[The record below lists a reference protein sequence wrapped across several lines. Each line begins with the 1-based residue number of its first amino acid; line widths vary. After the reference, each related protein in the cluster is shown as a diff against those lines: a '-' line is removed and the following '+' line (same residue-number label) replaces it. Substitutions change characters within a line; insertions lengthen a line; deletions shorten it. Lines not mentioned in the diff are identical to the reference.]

1 MIGKTNS
8 QTGGAKGEK
17 LNISLVSN
25 QASHTDLIGAIITV
39 THPGGSTDYT
49 WGGSEITV
57 NVPSF
62 VDYTVSYSAVNGYKT
77 PESFSSTAVPEN
89 SRSITAEYKTE
100 IVSVSLKADN
110 GSSING
116 ARVTINGQSHTWN
129 GTVITQKVPFGTVYS
144 VVPQALSGFGTPE
157 SQSGITAGLA
167 SRSFTF
173 TYISALLKLGILSN
187 QGADNAIAQ
196 VKALVKFGD
205 DSVEMANGD
214 TTVLPVN
221 SNVTITFPEVEGY
234 KTPEEINF
242 AYTGGIVEKSG
253 TYYCEALTVN
263 VSADEGSPS
272 GYEVTVLK
280 GEPLDA
286 KGQYIPLSY
295 IESVYGCYQ
304 SVWFNSCYPSNVRM
318 EIHGKATSN
327 INGCMFGSISSNNE
341 PLALSFDYS
350 NSTIEFRFA
359 EEANS
364 CSGEIGVDEEFWIT
378 ISGLNCHIRVWDGQD
393 ERTYSVSAEGNTDI
407 DGDGWLGRINFFS
420 YQDLD
425 DGDPYFEYHTY
436 YRLYSAKIYNGDT
449 LVHDYVPC
457 KDTSL
462 PSGPKASLYDKVDR
476 VIGAIYS
483 SNMDDFN
490 YDEDSM
496 VIGKQTTS
504 TGTYKIPYD
513 EPYYVQANE
522 VDGYKAPAVVA
533 RTASAKSHIINQ
545 EYKIKKIVDLS
556 LQDVHGNPIQRSTAN
571 CYVIKEPGQYKF
583 PLVYGNAIKN
593 GQVNYS
599 AFTNNGGANSHDFVD
614 SFGNIID
621 GPYIKTA
628 STSRAL
634 VIGNSDCDDDV
645 ITIDTVNSIQV
656 DEGKDWENGRYGYFT
671 VNRIPPEG
679 GNIVIGISQGTNQYE
694 AWWWHIWL
702 WPYDLTPVE
711 ITNATGVKYNIMP
724 VNLATKLDTADS
736 ISKTTGWK
744 NWFYQFGRPTP
755 LLCPSA
761 YDSKSGHSPGLLTA
775 ADIANSLKLGL
786 SNSTLFYK
794 YSSTYNYNWF
804 KEDSAKTYN
813 LWDAACSS
821 TGASDND
828 TVKTV
833 YDPCPVGWKVP
844 NGKTF
849 TGFSKT
855 NVIGDFSNGWKF
867 KRYTNDSVGIF
878 FPASGFRGYSN
889 SSLNSVGSAGAVAL
903 SSAYSES
910 RPCILYFSNS
920 LVSTDTNY
928 SSVYR
933 SSGISI
939 RPVQDDMTEVWS
951 FSFTIRKSGTPKT
964 YYATENMTWAEWC
977 ASGFNIEGWYID
989 GNGCVLTSSGQFCII
1004 DANMSVVYST
1014 DVITAQ
1020 AYNVETA

>member
-25 QASHTDLIGAIITV
+25 QASQTDLIGAIITV

-77 PESFSSTAVPEN
+77 PEPFSSTAVPEN

-100 IVSVSLKADN
+100 LVSVRLKADN
-110 GSSING
+110 GSSVNG

-234 KTPEEINF
+234 KTPEAINF
-242 AYTGGIVEKSG
+242 AYTGGVVEKSG

-272 GYEVTVLK
+272 GYEVTVFK

-304 SVWFNSCYPSNVRM
+304 SVRFYSRYPANVRM

-327 INGCMFGSISSNNE
+327 MDGCMFGSFSSNSE
-341 PLALSFDYS
+341 PLALFFNYL

-359 EEANS
+359 EEGYS
-364 CSGEIGVDEEFWIT
+364 CPGEIGVGEEFWIT
-378 ISGLNCHIRVWDGQD
+378 ISGLNCHIRVWDGLD
-393 ERTYSVSAEGNTDI
+393 ERTYSVSAEGNTDT
-407 DGDGWLGRINFFS
+407 DGDGWLGYINFFS
-420 YQDLD
+420 YLD
-425 DGDPYFEYHTY
+425 EDYHRGHTY

-449 LVHDYVPC
+449 LIHDYVPC
-457 KDTSL
+457 KDSSITN
-462 PSGPKASLYDKVDR
+462 GQKASLYDKVDR
-476 VIGAIYS
+476 VIGSVEAGTTY
-483 SNMDDFN
+483 DFN

-513 EPYYVQANE
+513 EHYYVRANE
-522 VDGYKAPAVVA
+522 VDGYKTPEVVA

-545 EYKIKKIVDLS
+545 VYEIKKIVDLS

-583 PLVYGNAIKN
+583 PLVYGNSIKN
-593 GQVNYS
+593 GKVNYA
-599 AFTNNGGANSHDFVD
+599 AFTNNGGANSHDFVNSWGEVITQPYVPIGGNMAEVVNKD
-614 SFGNIID
+614 CDVISNIEVIKAPDLSDNYIQFQIDDVPSTGGNII
-621 GPYIKTA
+621 
-628 STSRAL
+628 
-634 VIGNSDCDDDV
+634 IGL
-645 ITIDTVNSIQV
+645 T
-656 DEGKDWENGRYGYFT
+656 
-671 VNRIPPEG
+671 
-679 GNIVIGISQGTNQYE
+679 GNPSQYKKWN
-694 AWWWHIWL
+694 WHIWL
-702 WPYDLTPVE
+702 WPHDLTPVE

-724 VNLATKLDTADS
+724 VNLASKYDADGVH
-736 ISKTTGWK
+736 IK
-744 NWFYQFGRPTP
+744 NWFYQWGRHTP
-755 LLCPSA
+755 MLLPSA
-761 YDSKSGHSPGLLTA
+761 WNSATDHTPGSITKKTKDSNLATGLINPSTFYYNSKSP
-775 ADIANSLKLGL
+775 
-786 SNSTLFYK
+786 
-794 YSSTYNYNWF
+794 YNWF
-804 KEDSAKTYN
+804 GDKNYYN
-813 LWDAACSS
+813 LWDAACTE
-821 TGASDND
+821 TGNSDND

-833 YDPCPVGWKVP
+833 YDPCPVGFKMP

-849 TGFSKT
+849 TGFGIINNANGIVKFTRYS
-855 NVIGDFSNGWKF
+855 GDSTGVGFPLSGY
-867 KRYTNDSVGIF
+867 RYYSDGS
-878 FPASGFRGYSN
+878 FRN
-889 SSLNSVGSAGAVAL
+889 VGSYDYVWL
-903 SSAYSES
+903 SSAHSQNLAYSLS
-910 RPCILYFSNS
+910 FGSDNVNPQ
-920 LVSTDTNY
+920 

-933 SSGISI
+933 AYGFSV
-939 RPVQDDMTEVWS
+939 RPVEDDNIQMDVVMISFMIQDCSYQAE
-951 FSFTIRKSGTPKT
+951 SG
-964 YYATENMTWAEWC
+964 MTWFEWVN
-977 ASGFNIEGWYID
+977 SEYNTGFEDAGQKLSIKI
-989 GNGCVLTSSGQFCII
+989 LTSSGIQY
-1004 DANMSVVYST
+1004 AGLNVYS
-1014 DVITAQ
+1014 VISIGGDEVVSINDNVIGGHR
-1020 AYNVETA
+1020 YNLYSVD

>member
-8 QTGGAKGEK
+8 QTGGTKGEK

-25 QASHTDLIGAIITV
+25 QASHSDLIGAIITV

-77 PESFSSTAVPEN
+77 PEPFSSTAVPEN

-100 IVSVSLKADN
+100 LVSVSLKADN
-110 GSSING
+110 GSSVNG

-214 TTVLPVN
+214 TAVLPVN

-234 KTPEEINF
+234 KTPETINF
-242 AYTGGIVEKSG
+242 AFTGGVVEKSG

-272 GYEVTVLK
+272 GYEVTVFK

-295 IESVYGCYQ
+295 IESVYGNYQ
-304 SVWFNSCYPSNVRM
+304 SVWFNSRYPANVRM
-318 EIHGKATSN
+318 EIHGKATSGMD
-327 INGCMFGSISSNNE
+327 GCMFGGISSNNE
-341 PLALSFDYS
+341 PLALFFNYL

-359 EEANS
+359 EEGHS
-364 CSGEIGVDEEFWIT
+364 CPGEIGADEEFWIT

-393 ERTYSVSAEGNTDI
+393 ERTYSVSAEGNTNI
-407 DGDGWLGRINFFS
+407 DGDGWLGHINFFS
-420 YQDLD
+420 YQSFDSSEL
-425 DGDPYFEYHTY
+425 YFDYHTY

-457 KDTSL
+457 KD
-462 PSGPKASLYDKVDR
+462 PSITNGPKASLYDKVDR
-476 VIGAIYS
+476 VIGSIYS
-483 SNMDDFN
+483 GGIGDFN

-496 VIGKQTTS
+496 IIGKQTTS

-522 VDGYKAPAVVA
+522 VDGYKAPEVVA

-545 EYKIKKIVDLS
+545 EYKIKRVVDLS

-593 GQVNYS
+593 GKVNYA
-599 AFTNNGGANSHDFVD
+599 AFTNNGSANSHDFVN
-614 SFGNIID
+614 SF
-621 GPYIKTA
+621 
-628 STSRAL
+628 S
-634 VIGNSDCDDDV
+634 DV
-645 ITIDTVNSIQV
+645 ITQPYVSIGGNTAQVVNKDCDVISNIEVIKASDPSERYIQFQIDDVPST
-656 DEGKDWENGRYGYFT
+656 
-671 VNRIPPEG
+671 G
-679 GNIVIGISQGTNQYE
+679 GNIVIGLTGAYSQYE
-694 AWWWHIWL
+694 KWNWHIWL
-702 WPYDLTPVE
+702 WPHDLTPVE

-724 VNLATKLDTADS
+724 VNLATVLDTADS
-736 ISKTTGWK
+736 INKTTGWK
-744 NWFYQFGRPTP
+744 SWYYQFGRSVP
-755 LLCPSA
+755 LAPPNA
-761 YDSKSGHSPGLLTA
+761 YNTNAEHSETIITTA
-775 ADIANSLKLGL
+775 SIAGKLHEGIANPYHFYQN
-786 SNSTLFYK
+786 NSSYYGWFQTN
-794 YSSTYNYNWF
+794 SS
-804 KEDSAKTYN
+804 KTYN
-813 LWDAACSS
+813 LWDAACTTIGS
-821 TGASDND
+821 SDND

-833 YDPCPVGWKVP
+833 YDPCPVGFKVP
-844 NGKTF
+844 NGNTF

-855 NVIGDFSNGWKF
+855 NVVGSFTNGWRF
-867 KRYTNDSVGIF
+867 KRYAGDAVGIF
-878 FPASGFRGYSN
+878 FPASGYRGA
-889 SSLNSVGSAGAVAL
+889 SSGNIISAGSNGLVAL
-903 SSAYSES
+903 SSAYSS
-910 RPCILYFSNS
+910 TRNCVLTFDSS
-920 LVSTDTNY
+920 LVSTNT
-928 SSVYR
+928 SASIAYR
-933 SSGISI
+933 ASGMSI
-939 RPVQDDMTEVWS
+939 RPVEDDNIQMDVIMINFMIQDCSYQAE
-951 FSFTIRKSGTPKT
+951 SG
-964 YYATENMTWAEWC
+964 MTWFEWVN
-977 ASGFNIEGWYID
+977 SEYNTGFEDGTGTKLPIKIFTDFGIQYAGLNILSVISIGYEVVSIND
-989 GNGCVLTSSGQFCII
+989 NII
-1004 DANMSVVYST
+1004 GGHKYNLYS
-1014 DVITAQ
+1014 I
-1020 AYNVETA
+1020 E

>member
-25 QASHTDLIGAIITV
+25 QTSHTDLIGAIITV

-77 PESFSSTAVPEN
+77 PEPFSSTAVPEN

-110 GSSING
+110 GSSVNG

-214 TTVLPVN
+214 TIVLPVN
-221 SNVTITFPEVEGY
+221 SNVTIIFPEVEGY
-234 KTPEEINF
+234 KTPEAINF
-242 AYTGGIVEKSG
+242 AYTGGVVEKSG

-272 GYEVTVLK
+272 GYEVTVYK

-295 IESVYGCYQ
+295 IESVYGNYQ
-304 SVWFNSCYPSNVRM
+304 SIEFNSRYPANIRM

-327 INGCMFGSISSNNE
+327 IDGCMFGGESTNDG
-341 PLALSFDYS
+341 PLALFFNYL

-359 EEANS
+359 EEGYS
-364 CSGEIGVDEEFWIT
+364 CPGEIGVGEEFWIT
-378 ISGLNCHIRVWDGQD
+378 ISGLNCHIRVWDGLD
-393 ERTYSVSAEGNTDI
+393 ERTYSVSAEGDV
-407 DGDGWLGRINFFS
+407 DWDDDGWLGYINFFCFRG
-420 YQDLD
+420 DD
-425 DGDPYFEYHTY
+425 DGFAEYEYHTC

-449 LVHDYVPC
+449 LIHDYVPC
-457 KDTSL
+457 KNLSL
-462 PSGPKASLYDKVDR
+462 ASGPKASLYDKVDR
-476 VIGAIYS
+476 VIGYIHSATI
-483 SNMDDFN
+483 NDFN

-496 VIGKQTTS
+496 VIGRQTTS

-522 VDGYKAPAVVA
+522 VDGYKTPVVVA

-545 EYKIKKIVDLS
+545 EYKIKRVVDLS
-556 LQDVHGNPIQRSTAN
+556 MYDVHGNPIQQSTAN

-593 GQVNYS
+593 GKVNNA
-599 AFTNNGGANSHDFVD
+599 AFTNNGGAYSHDFVN
-614 SFGNIID
+614 SNGAIITQ
-621 GPYIKTA
+621 PYIYPGGNNTV
-628 STSRAL
+628 S
-634 VIGNSDCDDDV
+634 VVNSDCDDNVISDV
-645 ITIDTVNSIQV
+645 LLDKLNAYMSFTINQV
-656 DEGKDWENGRYGYFT
+656 
-671 VNRIPPEG
+671 PQEG
-679 GNIVIGISQGTNQYE
+679 GNIILQLKGNANGGYE
-694 AWWWHIWL
+694 NWSWHIWL
-702 WPYDLTPVE
+702 WPHDLTPVE

-724 VNLATKLDTADS
+724 VNIASKYDADGVH
-736 ISKTTGWK
+736 IK
-744 NWFYQFGRPTP
+744 NWFFQWGRHTP
-755 LLCPSA
+755 MLLPSA
-761 YDSKSGHSPGLLTA
+761 W
-775 ADIANSLKLGL
+775 
-786 SNSTLFYK
+786 NSTTDHTPGSITKTSKASNLATGLINPSTFY
-794 YSSTYNYNWF
+794 YNPNSPYNWF
-804 KEDSAKTYN
+804 GGKSYYN
-813 LWDAACSS
+813 LWDASC
-821 TGASDND
+821 TGTGHSDND

-833 YDPCPVGWKVP
+833 YDPCPVGWKIP
-844 NGKTF
+844 NGNTF
-849 TGFSKT
+849 TGFST
-855 NVIGDFSNGWKF
+855 SNVVGGFNNGWNF
-867 KRYTNDSVGIF
+867 KRNTEDTTGVF
-878 FPASGFRGYSN
+878 FPASGYRK
-889 SSLNSVGSAGAVAL
+889 SSSGDLDKVGSSGGVWL
-903 SSAYSES
+903 SSASSQKTTGYLN
-910 RPCILYFSNS
+910 IL
-920 LVSTDTNY
+920 
-928 SSVYR
+928 SSDIDPH
-933 SSGISI
+933 SSGNRAYGFSV
-939 RPVQDDMTEVWS
+939 RPVEDDNIQMDVIMI
-951 FSFTIRKSGTPKT
+951 SFTIQNESYQAESG
-964 YYATENMTWAEWC
+964 MTWFEWVNSEYNTGGYYVE
-977 ASGFNIEGWYID
+977 ASTQYVKN
-989 GNGCVLTSSGQFCII
+989 NNSTSSKVLSYNGLS
-1004 DANMSVVYST
+1004 A
-1014 DVITAQ
+1014 VISNENLAGGVNYRYGAGEPT
-1020 AYNVETA
+1020 